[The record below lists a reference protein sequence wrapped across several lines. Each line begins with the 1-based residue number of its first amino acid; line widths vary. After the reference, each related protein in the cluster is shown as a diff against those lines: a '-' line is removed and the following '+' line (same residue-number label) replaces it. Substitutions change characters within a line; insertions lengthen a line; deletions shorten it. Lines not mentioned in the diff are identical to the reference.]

1 MRSLSIISS
10 YVVVPSYAAAV
21 VINTNPTFNH
31 IELIVC
37 DSKKEM
43 WNNEYI
49 RKLVES
55 NNGYCDFAIMKEKKG
70 ELMFKVQVR
79 QKLNFVECESEQ
91 NISSVHEYKFTK
103 VMDTLK
109 YLMKL
114 KKRCERPCGT
124 NMRLMHSIIITQLLF
139 QNLRGICNIHKCYKN
154 SYFFHKLLHYNFRTT
169 INNNYADNKY
179 S

>member
-55 NNGYCDFAIMKEKKG
+55 NNGYCDFAVMKVKKG

-79 QKLNFVECESEQ
+79 Q
-91 NISSVHEYKFTK
+91 
-103 VMDTLK
+103 
-109 YLMKL
+109 
-114 KKRCERPCGT
+114 
-124 NMRLMHSIIITQLLF
+124 
-139 QNLRGICNIHKCYKN
+139 
-154 SYFFHKLLHYNFRTT
+154 
-169 INNNYADNKY
+169 
-179 S
+179 